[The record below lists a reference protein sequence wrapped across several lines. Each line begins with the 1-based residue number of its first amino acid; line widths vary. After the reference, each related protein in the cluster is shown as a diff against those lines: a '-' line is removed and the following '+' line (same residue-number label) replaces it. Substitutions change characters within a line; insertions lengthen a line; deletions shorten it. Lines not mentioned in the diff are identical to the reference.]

1 MPTNEE
7 KIIEAPRA
15 RARLNVAELDHSEWE
30 RVRPVRL
37 TRYWSGEAAPFARQA
52 EARLLWDEGGLSARF
67 ICEQR
72 EPIVASASPQREW
85 KTVGLW
91 ERDVCELFVAPRA
104 DDPSRYFE
112 FEVAPTGE
120 WLDLALRVGIFG
132 RETDWGYYSGMTS
145 AARISAD
152 SIAVAMHV
160 PWDAFGASA
169 APGVGARW
177 RVNLF
182 RCVGEGATRG
192 YLAWQPTRT
201 AEPDFHVPEKFGWLH
216 FVD

>member
-15 RARLNVAELDHSEWE
+15 RARVNVAELDHAEWE

-120 WLDLALRVGIFG
+120 WLDLALRVGVFG
-132 RETDWGYYSGMTS
+132 RETDWGYYSGMTA
-145 AARISAD
+145 AARI
-152 SIAVAMHV
+152 AVQEMNT
-160 PWDAFGASA
+160 ASTSSERPSSTA
-169 APGVGARW
+169 ER
-177 RVNLF
+177 RI
-182 RCVGEGATRG
+182 ESGATRAISASLRMPCAPATG
-192 YLAWQPTRT
+192 TATPCPSMWRRRT
-201 AEPDFHVPEKFGWLH
+201 PVMSAG
-216 FVD
+216 